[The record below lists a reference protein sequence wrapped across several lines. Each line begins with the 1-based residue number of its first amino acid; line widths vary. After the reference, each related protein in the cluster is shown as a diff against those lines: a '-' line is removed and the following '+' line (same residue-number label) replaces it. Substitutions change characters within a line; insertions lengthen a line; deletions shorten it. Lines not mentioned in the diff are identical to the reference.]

1 VAGRSAIT
9 AQTILCE
16 IGSDVTR
23 FRNAPAFASWLGLCP
38 ENKISG
44 GKVLYTKRRRVRTR
58 EAYTRV
64 SFTAAIKKLYNAHN
78 FGSADKPLNSGFKS
92 SPYRMGDVPWESAS
106 GSLS

>member
-1 VAGRSAIT
+1 MAGISAIT

-23 FRNAPAFASWLGLCP
+23 FRNAPAFAFWLGLCP

-58 EAYTRV
+58 EAYNESVVHRCDQEALQRAQ
-64 SFTAAIKKLYNAHN
+64 FRLRRQAA
-78 FGSADKPLNSGFKS
+78 
-92 SPYRMGDVPWESAS
+92 
-106 GSLS
+106 